1 MTRFWLALFTFLLST
16 QLLSTTINSIKFE
29 GMVHISESVAKR
41 MLDFNV
47 GDTLS
52 DKAIDKGIKTFFKQ
66 GYFSDIWVEED
77 AGNLTFH
84 FKEKPIISKIEMKG
98 YKENDEETQTALLQI
113 KKGAMYDEKRLE
125 AVKKRIIDALSQE
138 GKIDSVVEIETE
150 HLENGS
156 VKVTFRVNEGENIL
170 IEQLDFSGVKGLD
183 PELFDEV
190 LANKEHQWM
199 GWFWGRNDGKMQLA
213 QMQYDPLRIRD
224 LYMQYGYLDAK
235 VDEPFVRVDFDHYTA
250 QMSYQLI
257 EGEVYRVNGIVLQQR
272 VEVMEDEALRDVIK
286 LKMNEAFNIKTF
298 REDSERIKTAIADLG
313 YAFVQ
318 VVPDLRKDAE
328 KKTVEVVYSIQP
340 GEKVRIRNV
349 IIAGNNRTLDRIVR
363 RELYLGPGDM
373 YNLTDLKDSRNALGR
388 TGYFENTTVEEKRI
402 SANTMD
408 LVVKVKEAPTG
419 NIQLGGGYGSYGGIL
434 LTVGVNDRNIFGSGI
449 NMGVQLEK
457 SELTQNYSFNIS
469 NPRLNDSDFS
479 GNFSIYHSSYQ
490 YNDYTVNSQGISVGT
505 GHRFTRHI
513 TGYLGYTYADT
524 GYQDYASSVFDS
536 YYAVFFESYAKSS
549 ITVSATFD
557 NTDDYYLPREGF
569 VASQSFERSGIGGD
583 ADYFKSRTT
592 FNAYRGLEP
601 FIGVDII
608 ARYKARYN
616 FAEDKGYLPLAE
628 RYYMGGMRSVRG
640 YESYSLAPSYID
652 ENGQQR
658 RIGGTQTFSNNFELS
673 APLLP
678 KAKMRLAAFYD
689 WGWIIGEVPNH
700 VAYNNIPT
708 EGNEQDITRSSY
720 GVSLEW
726 FSPMGPIQLI
736 YANAIN
742 PQPGDR
748 TTHFEFTIGQ
758 RF

>member
-1 MTRFWLALFTFLLST
+1 MIRLLILLAIFYT
-16 QLLSTTINSIKFE
+16 QLLSTTITSIEFKN
-29 GMVHISESVAKR
+29 MVHLSKSVAKQ
-41 MLDFNV
+41 MLNFKE
-47 GDTLS
+47 GDELS
-52 DKAIDKGIKTFFKQ
+52 QEEIDKAIKLFFKQ
-66 GYFSDIWVEED
+66 GYFSDIWVENYD
-77 AGNLTFH
+77 GKIIFN

-98 YKENDEETQTALLQI
+98 YKENDEEAQAALLQI

-125 AVKKRIIDALSQE
+125 RVKKRIIDALSQE
-138 GKIDSVVEIETE
+138 GKIDSVVEIETQ
-150 HLENGS
+150 HLDNGS
-156 VKVTFRVNEGENIL
+156 VKVTFLVNEGENI
-170 IEQLDFSGVKGLD
+170 IIQQLDYSGAKGLD
-183 PELFDEV
+183 PELFDDV
-190 LANKEHQWM
+190 IANKEHQFM

-257 EGEVYRVNGIVLQQR
+257 EGDVYRVNNIILQQHTK
-272 VEVMEDEALRDVIK
+272 VIKDEELRDVVK
-286 LKMNEAFNIKTF
+286 LKVNEAFNIKTF
-298 REDSERIKTAIADLG
+298 REDSQRIKTAIADLG

-318 VVPDLRKDAE
+318 VVPDLRKEKE
-328 KKTVEVVYSIQP
+328 KKTVEVVYSIKP
-340 GEKVRIRNV
+340 GKKVRIRNV
-349 IIAGNNRTLDRIVR
+349 IIAGNNRTLDRIIR

-388 TGYFENTTVEEKRI
+388 TGYFENTTIEEKRI
-402 SANTMD
+402 SEDTMD

-419 NIQLGGGYGSYGGIL
+419 NIQLGGGYGSYGGLL

-449 NMGVQLEK
+449 NVGVQLEK
-457 SELTQNYSFNIS
+457 SQMTQNYSFNIS

-479 GNFSIYHSSYQ
+479 GNFSIHSSSYQ

-536 YYAVFFESYAKSS
+536 YYSVFFESYAKSS
-549 ITVSATFD
+549 ITLSATFD

-569 VASQSFERSGIGGD
+569 VATQSFERSGIGAD
-583 ADYFKSRTT
+583 ANYFKSRTT
-592 FNAYRGLEP
+592 FNAYRGLKEYLG
-601 FIGVDII
+601 FDLI

-616 FAEDKGYLPLAE
+616 YAQDKGYLPLAE
-628 RYYMGGMRSVRG
+628 RFYMGGMRSVRG
-640 YESYSLAPSYID
+640 YQSYSLAPSYID
-652 ENGQQR
+652 ENGQRR
-658 RIGGTQTFSNNFELS
+658 RIGGTQTFSNNVELS
-673 APLLP
+673 FPLLP
-678 KAKMRLAAFYD
+678 KAKMRIATFYD
-689 WGWIIGEVPNH
+689 WGWIKGRVPNH

-708 EGNEQDITRSSY
+708 YSNEQYIQRSSY
-720 GVSLEW
+720 GLSLEW

-736 YANAIN
+736 YADALDA
-742 PQPGDR
+742 QDGDK

>member
-1 MTRFWLALFTFLLST
+1 LIRFLPIFFTILLTT
-16 QLLSTTINSIKFE
+16 QLFATTITSIKFE
-29 GMVHISESVAKR
+29 GMVHLSESVAKR
-41 MLDFNV
+41 MLGFKE
-47 GDTLS
+47 GDTLDEEAV
-52 DKAIDKGIKTFFKQ
+52 DKAIKRFFKQ
-66 GYFSDIWVEED
+66 GYFADIWVD
-77 AGNLTFH
+77 NADGVITFH

-98 YKENDEETQTALLQI
+98 YKENDDEAQEALLQI
-113 KKGAMYDEKRLE
+113 KKGSIYDEKRLE

-150 HLENGS
+150 HLDNGS
-156 VKVTFRVNEGENIL
+156 VKVTFRVNEGENII
-170 IEQLDFSGVKGLD
+170 IEQLDYSGVKGLD
-183 PELFDEV
+183 PELFDDV
-190 LANKEHQWM
+190 IANKEHEFM

-250 QMSYQLI
+250 QMSYQLV
-257 EGEVYRVNGIVLQQR
+257 EGDIYRVSDIILQQR
-272 VEVMEDEALRDVIK
+272 TKVMSEEALRDVIK

-318 VVPDLRKDAE
+318 VVPDLRKDKE
-328 KKTVEVVYSIQP
+328 TKSVEVVYRINP

-349 IIAGNNRTLDRIVR
+349 IIAGNNRTLDRIIR

-388 TGYFENTTVEEKRI
+388 TGYFENTTIEEKRI
-402 SANTMD
+402 DTHTMD

-449 NMGVQLEK
+449 NMGIQLEK
-457 SELTQNYSFNIS
+457 SQLTQNYSFNIS
-469 NPRLNDSDFS
+469 NPRMNDSDFS
-479 GNFSIYHSSYQ
+479 GNFSVYHSSYE
-490 YNDYTVNSQGISVGT
+490 YNDYTVNSQGVTVGT

-513 TGYLGYTYADT
+513 TGYIGYTYADT

-557 NTDDYYLPREGF
+557 NTDDYYLPREGV
-569 VASQSFERSGIGGD
+569 VAMQSFERSGIGGD

-592 FNAYRGLEP
+592 FAAYRGMQEWLD
-601 FIGVDII
+601 FDLI
-608 ARYKARYN
+608 ARYKARYYY
-616 FAEDKGYLPLAE
+616 AEDKGYLPLAE
-628 RYYMGGMRSVRG
+628 RFYMGGMRSVRG

-652 ENGQQR
+652 ENGQRR

-673 APLLP
+673 APLVP

-689 WGWIIGEVPNH
+689 WGWITGRVPTH

-708 EGNEQDITRSSY
+708 HGYSQDITRSSY
-720 GVSLEW
+720 GLALEW

-736 YANAIN
+736 YANAID